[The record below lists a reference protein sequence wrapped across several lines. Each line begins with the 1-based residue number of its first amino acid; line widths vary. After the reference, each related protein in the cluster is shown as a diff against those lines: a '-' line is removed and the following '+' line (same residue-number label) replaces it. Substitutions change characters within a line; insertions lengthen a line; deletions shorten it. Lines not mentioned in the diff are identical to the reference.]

1 MKIIYNN
8 TIPFGRFVALT
19 LLIWLFI
26 KRGKELTER
35 LLNHEKIHMR
45 QQLEIVAACLVI
57 NATLIALTGGSWW
70 WMLASIPAPFIMY
83 GISIGIEILLPPYDQ
98 AYRNSCFETEAI
110 YNEHK
115 PSYTRRW
122 WRHLFGWVRYIPNRK
137 YPYIPHRER
146 PPMQDW

>member
-1 MKIIYNN
+1 MKIIYNSI
-8 TIPFGRFVALT
+8 IPFGRFVALT

-57 NATLIALTGGSWW
+57 NATIIGLMGCSWW
-70 WMLASIPAPFIMY
+70 WMLASIVAPFIMY

-122 WRHLFGWVRYIPNRK
+122 WRHLFGWVRNIPNRK